1 MQQQPVNMAT
11 SSEASNRQM
20 VKLREFSTQ
29 LAQRLKEAPN
39 KPTEPTRLA
48 VRIGADSYL
57 IEMALAGEIVSLP
70 GIAPVPWTRPW
81 YRGLANVRGRLI
93 GVVDLMQLSGRDPLP
108 PEQSQQ
114 VLVFGEVL
122 GVNAGILVSRAF
134 GIRNLKELTLLDG
147 NAPELR
153 PRASWEHA
161 CYRDNDGL
169 LLTELELR
177 GLATS
182 PHFSAIGV

>member
-1 MQQQPVNMAT
+1 
-11 SSEASNRQM
+11 M

-29 LAQRLKEAPN
+29 LAQRLKDAPN

-48 VRIGADSYL
+48 VRIGAESYL

-93 GVVDLMQLSGRDPLP
+93 GVVDIMQLSGRDPLP
-108 PEQSQQ
+108 PDQSQQ

-134 GIRNLKELTLLDG
+134 GIRNLKELTLLEG
-147 NAPELR
+147 EAPAAGLA

-161 CYRDNDGL
+161 RYRDNDGL
-169 LLTELELR
+169 TMTELELR
-177 GLATS
+177 ELAMS